1 MEILGIDI
9 GGSGIKGALVDVDS
23 GIMLTDRY
31 RIPTP
36 SPATPDEVTTTVA
49 EIVKYFNWRGITGC
63 GFPAV
68 VKNEVALTA
77 ANIDNSWIGINVAEM
92 ISSKTGCLTHVSND
106 VDAAG
111 WAEIN
116 HGAGKNVPGVVLIL
130 ALGTG
135 IGSSLFI
142 DGRQVPNTELGHIK
156 MHGIIAE
163 KYAANS
169 VREKKQLSWK
179 KWGKRLNQYLNY
191 VESVL
196 HPDLIIL
203 GGGVSKYHEDFFGY
217 LKCRAVLVPAKLR
230 NHAGIVGA
238 ACSAVHLEKELKSV
252 NQLKT

>member
-9 GGSGIKGALVDVDS
+9 GGSGIKGAIVNVET
-23 GIMLTDRY
+23 GEMLTERY

-36 SPATPDEVTTTVA
+36 QPATPNAVTTTVA
-49 EIVKYFNWRGITGC
+49 DVVNFFSWDGITGC

-68 VKNEVALTA
+68 VKNEVALTT
-77 ANIDNSWIGINVAEM
+77 ANIDESWIGVNVAEM

-116 HGAGKNVPGVVLIL
+116 FGAGKNVKGVVLIL

-142 DGRQVPNTELGHIK
+142 DGRQVPNTELGHVQ
-156 MHGIIAE
+156 MYGDIAE

-169 VREKKQLSWK
+169 AREKYNLSWE
-179 KWGKRLNQYLNY
+179 KWGQRLNEYLNY
-191 VESVL
+191 IESIL
-196 HPDLIIL
+196 YPDLIIL
-203 GGGVSKYHEDFFGY
+203 GGGVSKYHQEFFPY
-217 LKCRAVLVPAKLR
+217 LKCRAQLVPAKLR
-230 NHAGIVGA
+230 NQAGIVGA
-238 ACSAVHLEKELKSV
+238 ACAAKYLG
-252 NQLKT
+252 

>member
-9 GGSGIKGALVDVDS
+9 GGSGIKGAIVNVDT
-23 GIMLTDRY
+23 GEMMTERY

-36 SPATPDEVTTTVA
+36 QPATPDAVTSTVA
-49 EIVKYFNWRGITGC
+49 EIVKNFGWEGVTGC

-77 ANIDNSWIGINVAEM
+77 ANIDKSWIGVNVAEM
-92 ISSKTGCLTHVSND
+92 IRSKTACPTHVSND

-116 HGAGKNVPGVVLIL
+116 FGAGKDVGGVVLIL

-135 IGSSLFI
+135 IGSCVFV
-142 DGRQVPNTELGHIK
+142 DGIQVPNTEFGHILMK
-156 MHGIIAE
+156 GNIAE

-169 VREKKQLSWK
+169 ARVKKDLSWK
-179 KWGKRLNQYLNY
+179 KWGKRLNEYLNY
-191 VESVL
+191 VESIL
-196 HPDLIIL
+196 YPDLIIL
-203 GGGVSKYHEDFFGY
+203 GGGVSKYHQDFFPY
-217 LKCRAVLVPAKLR
+217 LKVRAKLAPAQLR

-238 ACSAVHLEKELKSV
+238 ACSAKYLAVETNLSSP
-252 NQLKT
+252 

>member
-9 GGSGIKGALVDVDS
+9 GGSGIKGAIVDVD
-23 GIMLTDRY
+23 GGEMITERY

-36 SPATPDEVTTTVA
+36 NPATPEEVTSTVA
-49 EIVKYFNWRGITGC
+49 EIVKHFKWKGITGC

-77 ANIDNSWIGINVAEM
+77 ANIDKSWIGVNVAEM
-92 ISSKTGCLTHVSND
+92 ISAKTGCLTHVSND

-116 HGAGKNVPGVVLIL
+116 HGAGKDVSGVVLIL

-142 DGRQVPNTELGHIK
+142 DGKQVPNTEMGHVI
-156 MHGIIAE
+156 MNGDIAE

-169 VREKKQLSWK
+169 VREKKELSWK
-179 KWGKRLNQYLNY
+179 KWGKRLNKYLNY
-191 VESVL
+191 IESIL

-203 GGGVSKYHEDFFGY
+203 GGGVSKHHQEFFPY
-217 LKCRAVLVPAKLR
+217 LECRAQLVPAGLR

-238 ACSAVHLEKELKSV
+238 ACSATYLKEQLKSTSS
-252 NQLKT
+252 LKH

>member
-9 GGSGIKGALVDVDS
+9 GGSGIKGAIVEVDRGDM
-23 GIMLTDRY
+23 ITDRY
-31 RIPTP
+31 RIATP
-36 SPATPDEVTTTVA
+36 SPATPDGVTDTVA
-49 EIVKYFNWRGITGC
+49 EIVKYFNWKGVIGC

-77 ANIDNSWIGINVAEM
+77 ANIDKAWIGVNVAGM
-92 ISSKTGCLTHVSND
+92 ITDKTGCLTHVSND

-116 HGAGKNVPGVVLIL
+116 HGAGKGVPGVVLIL

-142 DGRQVPNTELGHIK
+142 DGKQVPNTELGHVIMK
-156 MHGIIAE
+156 GMIAE

-169 VREKKQLSWK
+169 VREKKELSWK

-191 VESVL
+191 IESIL

-203 GGGVSKYHEDFFGY
+203 GGGVSKHHDQFFPY
-217 LKCRAVLVPAKLR
+217 LKCRTQLVPAKLR
-230 NHAGIVGA
+230 NHAGIIGA
-238 ACSAVHLEKELKSV
+238 ACSARILEHQMKSD
-252 NQLKT
+252 

>member
-9 GGSGIKGALVDVDS
+9 GGSGIKGAIVNVET
-23 GIMLTDRY
+23 GEMLTERY

-36 SPATPDEVTTTVA
+36 QPATPNAVTTTVA
-49 EIVKYFNWRGITGC
+49 DVVNFFSWDGITGC

-77 ANIDNSWIGINVAEM
+77 ANIDESWIGVNVAEM

-116 HGAGKNVPGVVLIL
+116 FGAGKNVKGVVLIL

-135 IGSSLFI
+135 IGSSLFV
-142 DGRQVPNTELGHIK
+142 DGRQVPNTELGHVQ
-156 MHGIIAE
+156 MYGDIAE

-169 VREKKQLSWK
+169 AREKYNLSWE
-179 KWGKRLNQYLNY
+179 KWGQRLNEYLNY
-191 VESVL
+191 IESIL
-196 HPDLIIL
+196 YPDLIIL
-203 GGGVSKYHEDFFGY
+203 GGGVSKYYQEFFPY
-217 LKCRAVLVPAKLR
+217 LKCRAQLVPAKLR
-230 NHAGIVGA
+230 NQAGIVGA
-238 ACSAVHLEKELKSV
+238 ACAAKYLG
-252 NQLKT
+252 

>member
-9 GGSGIKGALVDVDS
+9 GGSGIKGAIVNVET
-23 GIMLTDRY
+23 GEMLTERY

-36 SPATPDEVTTTVA
+36 QPATPNAVTTTVA
-49 EIVKYFNWRGITGC
+49 DVVNFFSWDGITGC

-77 ANIDNSWIGINVAEM
+77 ANIDESWIGVNVAEM

-116 HGAGKNVPGVVLIL
+116 FGAGKNVKGVVLIL

-135 IGSSLFI
+135 IGSSLFV
-142 DGRQVPNTELGHIK
+142 DGRQVPNTELGHVQ
-156 MHGIIAE
+156 MHGDIAE

-169 VREKKQLSWK
+169 AREKYNLSWE
-179 KWGKRLNQYLNY
+179 KWGQRLNEYLNY
-191 VESVL
+191 IESIL
-196 HPDLIIL
+196 YPDLIIL
-203 GGGVSKYHEDFFGY
+203 GGGVSKYYQEFFPY
-217 LKCRAVLVPAKLR
+217 LKCRAQLVPAKLR
-230 NHAGIVGA
+230 NQAGIVGA
-238 ACSAVHLEKELKSV
+238 ACAAKYLG
-252 NQLKT
+252 